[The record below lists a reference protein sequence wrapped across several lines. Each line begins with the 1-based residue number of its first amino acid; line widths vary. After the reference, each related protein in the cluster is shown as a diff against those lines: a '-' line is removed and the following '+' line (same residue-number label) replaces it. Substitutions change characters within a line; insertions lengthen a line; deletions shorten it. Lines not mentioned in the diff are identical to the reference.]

1 MTADGKPTQILKEE
15 HQRVLEKLG
24 AMKDLLERLEQKKAV
39 TPELRRLAS
48 FFQKDFWLHFDKEDL
63 ALFPE
68 LANYIPRNAGP
79 LQMMFIE
86 HEQLRNINEV
96 FQHALSDYLN
106 DEDSPLTRET
116 IRKAGMNFISSLR
129 SHIDNENGMM
139 FTLANAH
146 LTQDQEDDIMRV
158 FAQIEAGAGKRIQ
171 DGTSSRGA

>member
-24 AMKDLLERLEQKKAV
+24 TMEELLRRLEQKKAV
-39 TPELRRLAS
+39 ATELSRLAS

-68 LANYIPRNAGP
+68 LGNYIPRDAGP

-86 HEQLRNINEV
+86 HEELRNINEL
-96 FQHALSDYLN
+96 FQHALSDYLKGG
-106 DEDSPLTRET
+106 DSPLTRET
-116 IRKAGMNFISSLR
+116 IRKAGMNFIGSLR
-129 SHIDNENGMM
+129 SHINNENGMM

-146 LTQDQEDDIMRV
+146 LTQEQEDDIVRV
-158 FAQIEAGAGKRIQ
+158 FAQIEAGADKQI
-171 DGTSSRGA
+171 